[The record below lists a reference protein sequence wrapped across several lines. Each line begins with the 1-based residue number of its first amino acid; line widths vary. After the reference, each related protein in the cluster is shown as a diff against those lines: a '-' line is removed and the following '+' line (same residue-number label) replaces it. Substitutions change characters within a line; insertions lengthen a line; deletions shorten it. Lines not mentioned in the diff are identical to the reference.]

1 MEARDLIKQMQS
13 QGLTIREGTLA
24 ERVDDCIEGVKL
36 CIRPRTISDRTC
48 MRKIR
53 NWLLSR
59 CESGVFSADELLPRI
74 IDHALEAS
82 RPECRNPRAVFM
94 SLIKKELKYAA

>member
-13 QGLTIREGTLA
+13 QGLTIREGTLQ
-24 ERVDDCIEGVKL
+24 ERVDDCIEAVKL

-48 MRKIR
+48 LR
-53 NWLLSR
+53 NFRRWVLSN
-59 CESGVFSADELLPRI
+59 CESGLYTPDELMKRV

-94 SLIKKELKYAA
+94 SLLKKELNYGA